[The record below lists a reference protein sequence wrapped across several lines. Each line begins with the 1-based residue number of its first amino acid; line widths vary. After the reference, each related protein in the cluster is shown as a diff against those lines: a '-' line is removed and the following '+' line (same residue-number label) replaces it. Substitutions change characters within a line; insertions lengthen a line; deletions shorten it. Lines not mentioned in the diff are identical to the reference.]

1 MVAPD
6 FGRLGLRGEI
16 AKTHHGAAAVRCG
29 QVKAIMQRRR
39 NKFHHLRKLTG
50 GNKGAVGFGD
60 HKQAIEGQAADI
72 GKGVGQAHAAHGFN
86 GMNKKTRERYHTLP
100 PGSKN
105 KPITL

>member
-39 NKFHHLRKLTG
+39 NKFHHLRKLAS
-50 GNKGAVGFGD
+50 GNKGPVGFGD

-72 GKGVGQAHAAHGFN
+72 SKGVVRPMPRMDLTG
-86 GMNKKTRERYHTLP
+86 
-100 PGSKN
+100 
-105 KPITL
+105 

>member
-39 NKFHHLRKLTG
+39 NKFHHLRKLAS
-50 GNKGAVGFGD
+50 GNKGPVGFGD

-72 GKGVGQAHAAHGFN
+72 SKGVGQAHAAHGFN
-86 GMNKKTRERYHTLP
+86 RMNKSRDSVTIRCLRVPKISL
-100 PGSKN
+100 
-105 KPITL
+105 